1 MKKISMILLVFF
13 LMVLQL
19 GCTSEDVEQKHV
31 KISPDYAVANNIS
44 EMVKNAETIVI
55 GTFQEYKHSYNAERN
70 PRNDQEESKDTYSEA
85 KVYAFRIEKQLKG
98 NVSEPS
104 IQVSIPHTKEV
115 TGLRDEQGN
124 ELRVRIPSVG
134 HVQPQL
140 GKKYVLFLTKDE
152 KSNLYLAPF
161 TPYMI
166 EIKSDNK
173 VVLQKPP
180 EKAESSLRTKR
191 SHYHI
196 DVEGVHL
203 KQDEISGKDLDSLID
218 EMEKEIES

>member
-124 ELRVRIPSVG
+124 
-134 HVQPQL
+134 
-140 GKKYVLFLTKDE
+140 
-152 KSNLYLAPF
+152 
-161 TPYMI
+161 
-166 EIKSDNK
+166 
-173 VVLQKPP
+173 
-180 EKAESSLRTKR
+180 
-191 SHYHI
+191 
-196 DVEGVHL
+196 
-203 KQDEISGKDLDSLID
+203 
-218 EMEKEIES
+218 